1 MSTTKP
7 NENINTK
14 FNFPSQSGG
23 KAAIERILEA
33 YGFKNRQALCN
44 HLGVSQSTMA
54 NRYMRDNF
62 PADWILTCSLDTGAS
77 LLWLATGQG
86 EMNETVKVVDNTVL
100 KRINISNG
108 IKTIIEPVTYDSKLL
123 PETLSS
129 PFVVNYDKKVFIVDA
144 YEGEVTDGLWLIEMD
159 ELASIRELNRLPGN
173 RIRVENGKASFE
185 CKAEDIKVL
194 GKVVARTEY
203 L

>member
-7 NENINTK
+7 NDRTNTK
-14 FNFPSQSGG
+14 FNFPPQSGG
-23 KAAIERILEA
+23 REAIERLLEA

-86 EMNETVKVVDNTVL
+86 EMNETVKATNNTVL
-100 KRINISNG
+100 NRKKITNG
-108 IKTIIEPVTYDSKLL
+108 ILSDAEPVTYDSKLL
-123 PETLSS
+123 PDLLTS
-129 PFVVNYDKKVFIVDA
+129 PFVINYDKKVFIADA
-144 YEGEVTDGLWLIEMD
+144 YEGEVTDGIWLIEMD
-159 ELASIRELNRLPGN
+159 GLASVRELNRFPGG

-194 GKVVARTEY
+194 GKIIARTEY